1 MATFERVILWW
12 VSISMAACALFLGF
26 KACSVPKNSHPQ
38 IEKQILP
45 KFKAGDIVSHKLTGQ
60 KGMVIKPEI
69 GYDQVYWYVR
79 WNPSEKPILM
89 SEIEIVLEK

>member
-1 MATFERVILWW
+1 MESFGKFIFASIVIFLVICSVILGLM
-12 VSISMAACALFLGF
+12 IYDY
-26 KACSVPKNSHPQ
+26 PKESHSH
-38 IEKQILP
+38 IEKQLSL
-45 KFKAGDIVSHKLTGQ
+45 KLKCGDIVTHKLTGQ
-60 KGMVIKPEI
+60 KGMVIRREI